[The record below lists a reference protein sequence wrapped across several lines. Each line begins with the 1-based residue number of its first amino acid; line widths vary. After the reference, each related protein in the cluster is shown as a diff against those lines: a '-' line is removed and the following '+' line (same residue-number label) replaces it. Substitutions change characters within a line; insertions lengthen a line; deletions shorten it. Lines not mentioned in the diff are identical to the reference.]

1 MEKNAAFWIPK
12 WTEERKPESDEVDT
26 LLRIVA
32 DKFRTVDASE
42 AFFAATC
49 DIKNIPFEGTQII
62 FLMYHLGVDPASNA
76 SFLVNEL
83 VERLILGFARGD
95 PRQGVRS
102 LDCLGV
108 HRQW

>member
-1 MEKNAAFWIPK
+1 
-12 WTEERKPESDEVDT
+12 
-26 LLRIVA
+26 
-32 DKFRTVDASE
+32 
-42 AFFAATC
+42 
-49 DIKNIPFEGTQII
+49 
-62 FLMYHLGVDPASNA
+62 MYHLGVDPASNA

-108 HRQW
+108 HQQ